1 MIYIDESIQLDLGY
15 ICTAFVYAKESVD
28 ADVSNALITAGLIP
42 GKDEFKS
49 GARMEGKPHLHKLR
63 EELLELIQAKT
74 TIGVLI
80 TSVKRRGSLGNEISD
95 TLLKLI
101 DVNNLSSV
109 EKIYVDEGIRIDDIP
124 SLKKI
129 KEKGIKVYQSSDS
142 KKVFG
147 IQLADHAAYN
157 CSFVLREELLGPKK
171 FIRIGAESGYLD
183 PFDAELGW
191 VIWTDLRHNFFMEDK
206 DFDEC
211 VGDQFFSRNLLGVG
225 AFVSEHLPDDL
236 RVKAEEVFDF
246 VWVGCIH

>member
-1 MIYIDESIQLDLGY
+1 MIYIDESIQADLGY

-28 ADVSNALITAGLIP
+28 DDVADALVRAGLVP
-42 GKDEFKS
+42 GEDEFKS
-49 GARMEGKPHLHKLR
+49 GARMDGKPHLHKLR
-63 EELLELIQAKT
+63 EELLEVVQAKT
-74 TIGVLI
+74 IIGILI
-80 TSVKRRGSLGNEISD
+80 TSVECRETLGNEISD

-101 DVNNLSSV
+101 DANDLL
-109 EKIYVDEGIRIDDIP
+109 KIENVYVDEGIKIAQIP

-129 KEKGIKVYQSSDS
+129 EDRGIKVHQGSNS
-142 KKVFG
+142 KNIFG

-206 DFDEC
+206 DIEKC
-211 VGDQFFSRNLLGVG
+211 EGDQFFSRELLGKG
-225 AFVSEHLPDDL
+225 AFVSEFLPSKL
-236 RVKAEEVFDF
+236 KIKAEEVFDF
-246 VWVGCIH
+246 VWIGCIH